1 MPEFDLTEDY
11 NGGQPP
17 KQQIEIVPT
26 EGDVRLEA
34 NGNLEHY
41 IGYWST
47 VGNIQQLFNDYYE
60 MQGAI
65 QVIQS
70 QQSLMQDRILEL
82 QRNRELEEEFPD
94 LGAAG
99 EYCEEI
105 RAMLKKANDGYNKMI
120 LKTLEKKKIYD
131 ILAVED

>member
-1 MPEFDLTEDY
+1 M
-11 NGGQPP
+11 
-17 KQQIEIVPT
+17 
-26 EGDVRLEA
+26 EA